1 MATTAQTVSLDL
13 MASAVETLRSQ
24 YAVPVSLEQERD
36 NLKMLMQL
44 ILTGVTRL
52 AAEAD
57 HRIDTDYIPEP
68 GYLNDDIDNAFSD
81 AISADEARTAVAYT
95 QASHGTLNHEQQGLT
110 R

>member
-1 MATTAQTVSLDL
+1 MPTTAQTVSLNL

-36 NLKMLMQL
+36 NLKTFMHL
-44 ILTGVTRL
+44 ILTGVGSL
-52 AAEAD
+52 VSEAEAD
-57 HRIDTDYIPEP
+57 PDYLTDIECIS
-68 GYLNDDIDNAFSD
+68 DDINDAFHD

-95 QASHGTLNHEQQGLT
+95 QASHGTLNHQQQFG